1 MFYDDPSAHKS
12 FLIEELQDLVEVT
25 ALDRVINIEMNALLA
40 DIKQAVNNK
49 SISHSDE
56 TGVARWEKIL
66 GVTAPLN
73 STLKARKEALK
84 ARLMTKP
91 PINLVTAKEIIQAYM
106 GLEVD
111 VFVSDFTLTVK
122 YRGQSRVSD
131 LTPLYATLYDIIP
144 ANLIID
150 ISYLFL
156 TWDELDSLNITFDS
170 LDAKTLTWDQFERG
184 DWVE

>member
-1 MFYDDPSAHKS
+1 M
-12 FLIEELQDLVEVT
+12 
-25 ALDRVINIEMNALLA
+25 
-40 DIKQAVNNK
+40 
-49 SISHSDE
+49 
-56 TGVARWEKIL
+56 
-66 GVTAPLN
+66 
-73 STLKARKEALK
+73 
-84 ARLMTKP
+84 
-91 PINLVTAKEIIQAYM
+91 
-106 GLEVD
+106 
-111 VFVSDFTLTVK
+111 FVSDFTLTVK

-170 LDAKTLTWDQFERG
+170 LDAKALTWDQFERG